1 MKITTWN
8 TGAHYSENGQR
19 IAATIVEGGI
29 VFLDMDRGI
38 DGFIPLANTA
48 RDLRAQAQH
57 GYDYGNYV
65 SAWEHSDVLKHL
77 AEAAAHAPIIKGY

>member
-1 MKITTWN
+1 MDQKIAVWN

-19 IAATIVEGGI
+19 IAATIVDGGI
-29 VFLDMDRGI
+29 VFLDIDRGI
-38 DGFIPLANTA
+38 DGLIPLANTA

-65 SAWEHSDVLKHL
+65 SAWQHSDVLKQL
-77 AEAAAHAPIIKGY
+77 ANAIKSQD